1 MVFVP
6 GRVDCIFP
14 GEYECRALHR
24 TLGDEP
30 DCDSCKNPRPLPEVL
45 AAWEVAETLMS
56 VQAVGLSEWALERF
70 FPEIG
75 EDTFRLAMRVVDI
88 MYEKALKDA
97 EKRRNK

>member
-14 GEYECRALHR
+14 GEFECRALHR
-24 TLGDEP
+24 NLGDEP
-30 DCDSCKNPRPLPEVL
+30 DCDACKNPRPLPEVL
-45 AAWEVAETLMS
+45 TAWEVAETLVS
-56 VQAVGLSEWALERF
+56 VQGIGLSAWAMERF

-88 MYEKALKDA
+88 MFEKALKDA
-97 EKRRNK
+97 EMRRNK